1 VSIQVTN
8 AGAAGAVS
16 RAELARLH
24 REFAQHHCV
33 LLRGL
38 FDRALL
44 REIAEPIARSGFRPK
59 KHARLGTDLAITN
72 PTVPGALTFL
82 VNDSKLFNLVRA
94 ITGCPWIGS
103 FGGRIYRIAPR
114 RGQNLTW
121 HNDMLPRRLVAMSI
135 NLASPP
141 CDGGLLQIRDSR
153 SHRLLHEVANRGYG
167 DAVLFEIAP
176 HLEHRSTAVVGR
188 TPKTA
193 FAGWFMSAPDYVQ
206 TLKRLCARD
215 RSRSRPSSGALRDG
229 ASGDVAPSRRAERC
243 DAVVFRTIDDQTI
256 VLDLK
261 SGRYFGLDAAGSR
274 IWNPLVR
281 GRRLGDIA
289 ATISREFPVSRE
301 QASRDVAGYAL
312 QLEAQG
318 LIRLRGGARRAP
330 VRNSR

>member
-1 VSIQVTN
+1 MTIQITN

-16 RAELARLH
+16 RAELARL
-24 REFAQHHCV
+24 RPEFAQNHCV

-44 REIAEPIARSGFRPK
+44 REIAAPIARSGFRPK
-59 KHARLGTDLAITN
+59 KHAWLGADLTITN
-72 PTVPGALTFL
+72 AAVPGALTFL
-82 VNDSKLFNLVRA
+82 INDSKLFDLVLA
-94 ITGCPWIGS
+94 ITGCPRIGS

-114 RGQNLTW
+114 RGQHLTW

-141 CDGGLLQIRDSR
+141 CEGGLLQIRDSR

-176 HLEHRSTAVVGR
+176 HLEHRNTAVVGR

-215 RSRSRPSSGALRDG
+215 RSRSRPRGGALRDG
-229 ASGDVAPSRRAERC
+229 ASGDVAPSWRAERC
-243 DAVVFRTIDDQTI
+243 DAVVFRTIGDETV
-256 VLDLK
+256 VLDIK
-261 SGRYFGLDAAGSR
+261 RGRYFGLDEAGSR
-274 IWNPLVR
+274 IWDPLVR
-281 GRRLGDIA
+281 GRRFGDIA
-289 ATISREFPVSRE
+289 ATISREYPVARE

-318 LIRLRGGARRAP
+318 LIRLRGGARPARA
-330 VRNSR
+330 RNSR